1 MDITD
6 IMMIQMMT
14 VYTLKVIVTL
24 TLIIVTI
31 ARLGCPDD
39 DITYVMMM
47 IMMMI
52 LVHFLKIIVPKI
64 D

>member
-1 MDITD
+1 
-6 IMMIQMMT
+6 MIQMMT
-14 VYTLKVIVTL
+14 VYTLKVIVIL

-39 DITYVMMM
+39 DVIYVM
-47 IMMMI
+47 MMMI
-52 LVHFLKIIVPKI
+52 LVHFLKIIVSKI